1 MILLRSIYNLLRSDA
16 RADATRNSE
25 VRRMNDNSLF
35 DKLKALSR
43 ENVIP
48 MHMPGHKRNLAAFP
62 RLGELGAA
70 LDITEIDGFDNLH
83 FPRGSIA
90 DICDRA
96 ARFFGAQRSFLSVN
110 GGTGAVLAA
119 IYAATKRGDRVLVA
133 RNCHRSVANA
143 VSLLGLDADFV
154 MPAVDS
160 ATGLCGGVSPEAVAK
175 KCAATKYAAVI
186 VTSPTYEGVV
196 SDIAAI
202 AGIVHSHGIPLIVD
216 EAHGAHFV
224 LSPAFPAT
232 ALECGADLVVSS
244 VHKTLPA
251 LTQTAFLHLSSDLV
265 KPSRVRRAVSVFV
278 TSSPSY
284 ILMSSVETMLDVLEK
299 DGARLAAD
307 LVQSLGKFYDATGSL
322 RYLSLPRDSIT
333 IDGVNYTKD
342 ISRIYIDCT
351 KSSYTGCATKK
362 FLRRKYGIE
371 VENATVDGI
380 TLIASI
386 GDDAQA
392 FDRLTQAVIAADRTF
407 FTLPRRKPVPLPPAG
422 KAVPLPSNAE
432 YRAEMYP
439 FAVGKVSAENVCAY
453 PPGIPLVLR
462 GEIITDE
469 IAKFLSS
476 AERNGVQVLTDFGNP
491 AGFVSIAEDD
501 ETE

>member
-1 MILLRSIYNLLRSDA
+1 MTTIRENLEKWEEEYLSPY
-16 RADATRNSE
+16 ATLSK
-25 VRRMNDNSLF
+25 NSLGRLRDEEPCDIRPVF
-35 DKLKALSR
+35 QRDRDRILHCKAFRRLKDKTQVFLAPEGDHYRTRLTHTLEVSQNARTIAKALR
-43 ENVIP
+43 LNEDLAEAIAL
-48 MHMPGHKRNLAAFP
+48 GHD
-62 RLGELGAA
+62 LGHTPFGHAGERA
-70 LDITEIDGFDNLH
+70 LDRVCPYGFEH
-83 FPRGSIA
+83 SE
-90 DICDRA
+90 
-96 ARFFGAQRSFLSVN
+96 QSVR
-110 GGTGAVLAA
+110 TV
-119 IYAATKRGDRVLVA
+119 
-133 RNCHRSVANA
+133 
-143 VSLLGLDADFV
+143 
-154 MPAVDS
+154 
-160 ATGLCGGVSPEAVAK
+160 
-175 KCAATKYAAVI
+175 
-186 VTSPTYEGVV
+186 
-196 SDIAAI
+196 
-202 AGIVHSHGIPLIVD
+202 
-216 EAHGAHFV
+216 
-224 LSPAFPAT
+224 
-232 ALECGADLVVSS
+232 
-244 VHKTLPA
+244 
-251 LTQTAFLHLSSDLV
+251 
-265 KPSRVRRAVSVFV
+265 
-278 TSSPSY
+278 
-284 ILMSSVETMLDVLEK
+284 DVLEK

-422 KAVPLPSNAE
+422 KAVPLPSDAE

-439 FAVGKVSAENVCAY
+439 FAVGKVSAENVCVY

-469 IAKFLSS
+469 IVKFLSS